1 MAAWIADVEAKARII
16 HLELQAAMELAKRMG
31 HDPDA
36 ITAPY
41 IAMLAK
47 LYRDDFTLASIAD
60 QSDLVAQFKGPD
72 LSNQQLPV
80 SLVTCA
86 LSKLRSS
93 MQHIAR
99 SIAGLEEQAV
109 RWPDHLEPRLSGLAQ
124 GGLVVGVRI
133 PQPGEGGSEEQGKR
147 EGLSDGLYLA
157 VREAVRSLPAI
168 PGLIAADGI
177 SEEVYGLFP
186 DPAIRDTLLVAAHRL
201 APSSGDLGISELV
214 LTCPDDS
221 EREPIPLTRSSH
233 DLLSLCLRGPS
244 NTQLAG
250 RDCLGGVVSEI
261 HLDALRFEIRGLGQ
275 QPGIRCIY
283 GERERGIVQESLG
296 CSVRVSGS
304 YEAAASGEPRLVAVE
319 AIEIL
324 NPADEQVGSPG
335 H

>member
-60 QSDLVAQFKGPD
+60 QSDLVAQFKGPG
-72 LSNQQLPV
+72 LPNQQLPV
-80 SLVTCA
+80 SLVTCV

-93 MQHIAR
+93 MQHIAK
-99 SIAGLEEQAV
+99 SMAGLEEQAV
-109 RWPDHLEPRLSGLAQ
+109 RWPDHLDPRLSGLAQ
-124 GGLVVGVRI
+124 GSLVVGVRI
-133 PQPGEGGSEEQGKR
+133 PQPGEGGSEGQGER
-147 EGLSDGLYLA
+147 EGISDGLYLA

-201 APSSGDLGISELV
+201 APSARDRGISELV
-214 LTCPDDS
+214 LSCPGS
-221 EREPIPLTRSSH
+221 GKRPPVPLTRSSRSI
-233 DLLSLCLRGPS
+233 LSLYLGEPS
-244 NTQLAG
+244 NDKLSAT
-250 RDCLGGVVSEI
+250 DSFEGVVSEI
-261 HLDALRFEIRGLGQ
+261 HPDALRFEMRGPGQ
-275 QPGIRCIY
+275 QRGIRCIY
-283 GERERGIVQESLG
+283 GEGDKTTVQASLD

-324 NPADEQVGSPG
+324 S
-335 H
+335 